1 MTVLLLAASPS
12 PKSRSAAL
20 LEIARGALESRGVES
35 LTLSLRDLPAEP
47 LLLGHHAHAALADA
61 LGRVADARAVV
72 IATPIYKAA
81 YSGLLKVFL
90 DLLPQAGLR
99 GKRVWPLATGGSP
112 AHTLALDHSLRPVLD
127 NLGAEQVLQS
137 VYALESQ
144 LAWQDALASVRVDAE
159 IRTRIDQGAAR
170 LTAALRPESARQ
182 PLAV

>member
-20 LEIARGALESRGVES
+20 LDTARRALESRGVES
-35 LTLSLRDLPAEP
+35 LTLTLRDLPAEP
-47 LLLGHHAHAALADA
+47 LLLGQYAHASLADA
-61 LGRVADARAVV
+61 LGRVDNARAVV

-81 YSGLLKVFL
+81 YCGLLKVFL

-112 AHTLALDHSLRPVLD
+112 AHTFALDHSLRPVLE

-137 VYALESQ
+137 VYALDSQ
-144 LAWQDALASVRVDAE
+144 LAWQDAPAPPRVDAE
-159 IRTRIDQGAAR
+159 IRTRIDRGAAR
-170 LTAALRPESARQ
+170 LAAALHDESAYQ
-182 PLAV
+182 PLLA